1 MKRGLNTFAGR
12 IISARVGKRATAF
25 LAAIGL
31 VALAPVVSRGGGAET
46 TGGDQAGWLG
56 KAAPD
61 FVLTNLSS
69 KTVRLSDFKG
79 KVVLLDF
86 WATWCAP
93 CREEIPELIQLQRQ
107 YAGKEFTVLGV
118 ALDEEGAAVVKPVVQ
133 ELGANY
139 PVVIGNLQVAAAYG
153 GIEALP
159 TTFLIG
165 RNGKILKTYVGSRE
179 KSRFQ
184 QDILSALRR
193 TDNTS
198 H

>member
-1 MKRGLNTFAGR
+1 LNLLAGH
-12 IISARVGKRATAF
+12 IISARVGKRATAI

-31 VALAPVVSRGGGAET
+31 VALTAVSRGHGADT
-46 TGGDQAGWLG
+46 SGGDQASWLG

-107 YAGKEFTVLGV
+107 YSSKGFTVLGV
-118 ALDEEGAAVVKPVVQ
+118 ALDEEGAAVVKPVAHR
-133 ELGANY
+133 LDINY
-139 PVVIGNLQVAAAYG
+139 PVVIGTLQVAAAYG

-179 KSRFQ
+179 KSEFQ
-184 QDILSALRR
+184 QDIASALKQARS
-193 TDNTS
+193 TS
-198 H
+198 K